1 MARVCSPVARTEVL
15 PNVAFGPIASL
26 GISAV
31 RMEWIV
37 AAVVLAVLLYAI
49 FVFNRLVRLRN
60 LVREGWSGID
70 VQLRRRT
77 DLVPNLVDDREGLC
91 RARTR
96 RVRGS
101 DAKRALRAS
110 RPAASTGRRRRS
122 GRCRARSAGLMAVAE
137 AYPQLKADKNF
148 LDLQTQLAEIE
159 DQLQM
164 ARRYYNG
171 AARNLNIAHP
181 VVSRSPGRA
190 HAGFQRGAVL
200 RARRP
205 RRGRGAAN
213 RIPGRQAMNRDPTPR
228 ARIRVPRWAHS
239 RRAMRPSASCCSSA
253 TWWWS
258 ATAISLSPRPSASR
272 PRAGDPPRHP
282 ARFSHPL
289 YAS

>member
-77 DLVPNLVDDREGLC
+77 DLVPNLVATVKAYAAHERGVFEEVTQR
-91 RARTR
+91 RASSIAASSVDGQAT
-96 RVRGS
+96 
-101 DAKRALRAS
+101 AERAL
-110 RPAASTGRRRRS
+110 S
-122 GRCRARSAGLMAVAE
+122 GSLNRLMAVAE

-159 DQLQM
+159 DQLQLS
-164 ARRYYNG
+164 RRYYNG
-171 AARNLNIAHP
+171 AARNLNIGIQSFPEILVARTLGFREEP
-181 VVSRSPGRA
+181 YFELDSRAEAEVPQIAFPG
-190 HAGFQRGAVL
+190 GK
-200 RARRP
+200 P
-205 RRGRGAAN
+205 
-213 RIPGRQAMNRDPTPR
+213 
-228 ARIRVPRWAHS
+228 
-239 RRAMRPSASCCSSA
+239 
-253 TWWWS
+253 
-258 ATAISLSPRPSASR
+258 
-272 PRAGDPPRHP
+272 
-282 ARFSHPL
+282 
-289 YAS
+289 